1 MRDHSSYT
9 PAVLKTCKELY
20 NLKCQFTKKRNKTTI
35 ITIHRHSQK
44 STNTLAIWVNS
55 NIFKSVQDELYLK
68 TALGF
73 SFLRSISRKSRE
85 LVWAEERDILCD
97 ILWSRVL

>member
-9 PAVLKTCKELY
+9 PAVQKTCKELY
-20 NLKCQFTKKRNKTTI
+20 NLKCQFKKTKQNNNNNNL
-35 ITIHRHSQK
+35 TIHTRSQK
-44 STNTLAIWVNS
+44 SSNTSAIWANS
-55 NIFKSVQDELYLK
+55 NILKSVQDVLYLK

-73 SFLRSISRKSRE
+73 SILRSISRKSQE

-97 ILWSRVL
+97 KL